1 MHPAR
6 TLRKSVAL
14 EQKSSKTS
22 VEQSFFAGCPSKH
35 QNDIHVCSIE
45 FIHNSSSSAVEA
57 EKLLNGRLVAAI
69 LRTND
74 DKHLFSGPL
83 FICSWNGTRMFHQKS
98 LVGMTK

>member
-1 MHPAR
+1 ME
-6 TLRKSVAL
+6 LNLV
-14 EQKSSKTS
+14 
-22 VEQSFFAGCPSKH
+22 
-35 QNDIHVCSIE
+35 I
-45 FIHNSSSSAVEA
+45 SSSSAVEA

-83 FICSWNGTRMFHQKS
+83 FVLGMHHGTRMFHQKS